1 MKTIQML
8 LLHGIIWS
16 VFASCTVIEKDE
28 DTYQTSD
35 LSGWWAGD
43 VRYIFEGGV
52 RDGLDTTGATVFT
65 FNADGSVI
73 CPNNMDCNGKL
84 WVEGN
89 GEIYGTIIVN
99 YYSIDYGLETIYQD
113 WSGSYFKEKD
123 VIELDMVWS
132 TETYD
137 PASEGTQTV
146 TGTIYK

>member
-1 MKTIQML
+1 MQIVLLNGL
-8 LLHGIIWS
+8 LLSIF
-16 VFASCTVIEKDE
+16 VSCTVFEKDD
-28 DTYQTSD
+28 DTYQSSD
-35 LSGWWAGD
+35 LQGWWVGD

-73 CPNNMDCNGKL
+73 CPNNMDCNGAL

-89 GEIYGTIIVN
+89 GEIFGTIIVN
-99 YYSIDYGLETIYQD
+99 YYSTDYGLETIYQD
-113 WSGSYFKEKD
+113 WSGSYFKGKD
-123 VIELDMVWS
+123 VIELDMAWS

-137 PASEGTQTV
+137 PPSNGIQRV